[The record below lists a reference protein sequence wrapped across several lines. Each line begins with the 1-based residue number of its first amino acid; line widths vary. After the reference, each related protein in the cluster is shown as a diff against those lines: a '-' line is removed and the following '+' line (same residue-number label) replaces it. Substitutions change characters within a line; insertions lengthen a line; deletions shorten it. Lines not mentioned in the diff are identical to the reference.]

1 MEEKPKPSSR
11 RSFVKAAIVG
21 GATAAVIG
29 TAVLGPS
36 LRPSAASPGPASF
49 PQVGS
54 HLVWFDK
61 GANLFRRRNLITG
74 TDEFSQGDGAAVV
87 QSAIDSL
94 PSDTGGIIWVTED
107 LDATDGV
114 VTIGK
119 DSVSLVALRDPP
131 PRYWNIPR
139 PHIQKIQY
147 TGNVRGGLL
156 QGLHCRELQF
166 DGTGNQQMM
175 VLRDISMH
183 PTAQPNQQGLRFLGS
198 AGYMQYIEIQ
208 NLKVALSGTGADYAA
223 IEPASGAGAC
233 WFILTIGELAI
244 SDEIGK
250 TVTLIDNGNTRWMSR
265 EQFLRVNGGYKGGV
279 GRVALGNLN
288 PHEYFRVYLGNI
300 SGVTPFGKLAT
311 RFFESTPMSFVGAG
325 GPTVA
330 PTTGEYVVATTP
342 VVVVSTDLWSLKDSA
357 GNLIETVPATQAL
370 VPQARQEGRL
380 LRDDLLE
387 IGPERVHR
395 WDLVEIFL
403 PHRRVCGRTLRRH
416 VQPAV
421 MDGED
426 VVEDVLHRTMR
437 RLAILDQLLAGQ
449 FREGFAVVAQD
460 LPVVL
465 VDGSEVR
472 RRGHVVAY
480 HRGNHKGFRGGA
492 RIRVFADRKS

>member
-1 MEEKPKPSSR
+1 MEEKPKPTSR

-21 GATAAVIG
+21 GATAAVVG

-36 LRPSAASPGPASF
+36 LRPSVASPGPASF
-49 PQVGS
+49 PQIGS

-87 QSAIDSL
+87 QSAIDAL

-183 PTAQPNQQGLRFLGS
+183 PTARPNQQGLRFLGS

-223 IEPASGAGAC
+223 IEFG
-233 WFILTIGELAI
+233 
-244 SDEIGK
+244 
-250 TVTLIDNGNTRWMSR
+250 NGNTRWMSR

-288 PHEYFRVYLGNI
+288 PHQYFRVYLGNI
-300 SGVTPFGKLAT
+300 SGVTPFGRLAT
-311 RFFESTPMSFVGAG
+311 PFFESTPMSFVGAG
-325 GPTVA
+325 GTTVA
-330 PTTGEYVVATTP
+330 PTTGEYVV
-342 VVVVSTDLWSLKDSA
+342 
-357 GNLIETVPATQAL
+357 
-370 VPQARQEGRL
+370 
-380 LRDDLLE
+380 
-387 IGPERVHR
+387 
-395 WDLVEIFL
+395 
-403 PHRRVCGRTLRRH
+403 
-416 VQPAV
+416 
-421 MDGED
+421 
-426 VVEDVLHRTMR
+426 
-437 RLAILDQLLAGQ
+437 
-449 FREGFAVVAQD
+449 
-460 LPVVL
+460 
-465 VDGSEVR
+465 
-472 RRGHVVAY
+472 
-480 HRGNHKGFRGGA
+480 
-492 RIRVFADRKS
+492 

>member
-21 GATAAVIG
+21 GATAAVVG

-36 LRPSAASPGPASF
+36 LRPSVASPGPASF

-87 QSAIDSL
+87 QSAIDAL

-223 IEPASGAGAC
+223 IEFGNGNPGFGHITFSGNTSIEMEHDGAGSPVAIKVSTGAQTGTPIRFENLSVVDQAARTSGDGIRPILMQTQSEISKGLRQMNIDRFFFEQHYAPAHTIVTIEPASGAGAC
-233 WFILTIGELAI
+233 WFVLTIDELAI

-311 RFFESTPMSFVGAG
+311 PFFESTPMSFVGAG
-325 GPTVA
+325 GTTVA

-357 GNLIETVPATQAL
+357 GNLIETVPATQART
-370 VPQARQEGRL
+370 VPLGY
-380 LRDDLLE
+380 
-387 IGPERVHR
+387 RVQFPTGTPS
-395 WDLVEIFL
+395 IF
-403 PHRRVCGRTLRRH
+403 
-416 VQPAV
+416 A
-421 MDGED
+421 
-426 VVEDVLHRTMR
+426 
-437 RLAILDQLLAGQ
+437 
-449 FREGFAVVAQD
+449 
-460 LPVVL
+460 
-465 VDGSEVR
+465 
-472 RRGHVVAY
+472 
-480 HRGNHKGFRGGA
+480 
-492 RIRVFADRKS
+492 